1 MSQRPGTSRDTELEL
16 HERLDSLATRLAGTV
31 PVAALLDHTLDAV
44 MLATGADFGNLQ
56 LVNPGHRCPG
66 DRGPAW
72 VRWRVPRLLRHGA
85 SRGLRLR
92 RGLPSSPTRHR
103 DRRRHRSQLQRGRP
117 CGHASRPRSR
127 RSVHAP
133 RGAGRLRDRG
143 RVGHHAEATE
153 IPASALELVGRFAGR
168 AAALIELRNAASL
181 DDMIRLKMSAGLLP
195 SALPT
200 KIWAGFGGGEPCS
213 ACDVP
218 VSRGQTE
225 YEFDHER
232 RPYRFHLACFA
243 LWEAERH
250 RRGS

>member
-1 MSQRPGTSRDTELEL
+1 MTDV
-16 HERLDSLATRLAGTV
+16 ATDPSFSADAR
-31 PVAALLDHTLDAV
+31 AV
-44 MLATGADFGNLQ
+44 MLRAHARAVQSTP
-56 LVNPGHRCPG
+56 LVALDGSVIG
-66 DRGPAW
+66 
-72 VRWRVPRLLRHGA
+72 VV
-85 SRGLRLR
+85 
-92 RGLPSSPTRHR
+92 SS
-103 DRRRHRSQLQRGRP
+103 
-117 CGHASRPRSR
+117 
-127 RSVHAP
+127 
-133 RGAGRLRDRG
+133 
-143 RVGHHAEATE
+143 HHAEATE

-218 VSRGQTE
+218 VSRRQTE